1 MRKHTQR
8 TIRLPRIP
16 MGSVLRDQFRLQL
29 HTSLSALRTAP
40 STDAFDGLAE
50 IFNVVGWALRDD
62 AQHSKEASVIEVGAA
77 ALNRIENHIFL
88 TQRIAE
94 TEIATITTA
103 VNEIDNLLGRLDVSK
118 LYLAMRELRAMGL
131 NHG

>member
-1 MRKHTQR
+1 MRKSANR

-29 HTSLSALRTAP
+29 HTSLSALKTAP

-62 AQHSKEASVIEVGAA
+62 AQHSREANVIEVGAA
-77 ALNRIENHIFL
+77 ALNRIENHVFL

-94 TEIATITTA
+94 TEIATITAA

-118 LYLAMRELRAMGL
+118 LYLAMRELRAMGEVA
-131 NHG
+131 